1 MNNLYITLTLILY
14 SISTTAQMDYRSYEN
29 LRSDEQALSVDNPII
44 SYTADVLSEENF
56 KYRSF
61 LRSAK
66 ESKDTYLIGEE
77 NFSKADL
84 TKLLRRTAKRSA
96 NSSEFNLNLT
106 NRNAGL
112 TAYFSQSQTDSLYRK
127 FKKATV
133 NMYMVNLAN
142 NWDY

>member
-1 MNNLYITLTLILY
+1 MKNLYITLTLILY

-29 LRSDEQALSVDNPII
+29 LRSDEQALSVDNTTI
-44 SYTADVLSEENF
+44 SYTADVLSAENF
-56 KYRSF
+56 SYRSF

-66 ESKDTYLIGEE
+66 ESKVNYLIGKES
-77 NFSKADL
+77 FSKADL

-106 NRNAGL
+106 NRNPGL
-112 TAYFSQSQTDSLYRK
+112 TAYFSQRQTDSLYKK

-133 NMYMVNLAN
+133 NQYMVNLAN